1 MPTPSETDQNY
12 SACICDGCPSY
23 PGGGD
28 KKLYCARGKSEKK
41 ISMEG
46 CICPAGCP
54 VYAQYHL
61 KDMYYCVN
69 GKAK

>member
-1 MPTPSETDQNY
+1 MATPPENDENY
-12 SACICDGCPSY
+12 GSCICDGCPSY
-23 PGGGD
+23 PGND
-28 KKLYCARGKSEKK
+28 KKLYCARGKSDKK